1 LLWLAIGYLMLP
13 FDLIPDFI
21 PVLGQL
27 DEVLILPG
35 LIYLALKLTPDE
47 VVAECRASI
56 KNHDNNSEDG
66 KVKMTEIDKLID
78 GYKRFHDNY
87 FHSDPELFE
96 QLSQGQAPDTL
107 VIACSDSRV
116 DPAIIMDC
124 KPGDLFVVRNVA
136 NLVPPYEQGGGYH
149 GVSAALEFGVR
160 ALKVKHIIVLGHQ
173 YCGGIQALVS
183 GVALEGS
190 EFIQPW
196 VNMAHAAREKVLKT
210 MAAAPRLEQ
219 LCACEKESILISL
232 DHLMTFP
239 WIKQSVEKGELKL
252 HGWHFNIEKGILTAY
267 DSSAD
272 EFKPVV

>member
-1 LLWLAIGYLMLP
+1 
-13 FDLIPDFI
+13 
-21 PVLGQL
+21 
-27 DEVLILPG
+27 
-35 LIYLALKLTPDE
+35 
-47 VVAECRASI
+47 
-56 KNHDNNSEDG
+56 
-66 KVKMTEIDKLID
+66 MTEIDKLID

-87 FHSDPELFE
+87 FHRDEVLFE
-96 QLSQGQAPDTL
+96 QLSQGQTPDTM

-116 DPAIIMDC
+116 DPAIVLDC

-136 NLVPPYEQGGGYH
+136 NLVPPYETGGGYH

-160 ALKVKHIIVLGHQ
+160 ALKVRHIIVLGHQ
-173 YCGGIQALVS
+173 YCGGIQALLN
-183 GVALEGS
+183 GVVAIEGS

-196 VNMAHAAREKVLKT
+196 VNMAHAAREKVLKSMPT
-210 MAAAPRLEQ
+210 APKNEQ

-232 DHLMTFP
+232 NNLLTFP
-239 WIKQSVEKGELKL
+239 WIKDCVERGELTL

>member
-1 LLWLAIGYLMLP
+1 M
-13 FDLIPDFI
+13 
-21 PVLGQL
+21 
-27 DEVLILPG
+27 
-35 LIYLALKLTPDE
+35 
-47 VVAECRASI
+47 ASL
-56 KNHDNNSEDG
+56 
-66 KVKMTEIDKLID
+66 KMTEIDKLID

-87 FHSDPELFE
+87 FQSDEQLFE

-116 DPAIIMDC
+116 DPAIVMDC

-173 YCGGIQALVS
+173 YCGGIQALLNGFVS
-183 GVALEGS
+183 IEGS

-196 VNMAHAAREKVLKT
+196 VNMAHAAREKVL
-210 MAAAPRLEQ
+210 ANLPVAPKQEQ

-232 DHLMTFP
+232 DNLLTFP
-239 WIKQSVEKGELKL
+239 WIRQAVEQGELVL
-252 HGWHFNIEKGILTAY
+252 HGWHFNIERGILTAY

-272 EFKPVV
+272 EFRPVI